1 MEGII
6 EKFREYKKGRKI
18 IEAEE
23 RKMVDLSFKGKE
35 QQKKRRLAI
44 VVPFRDNKHQNRA
57 GQLKKFV
64 PEMLRFLEAG
74 VKKLGLVGKREY
86 KIIVVEQSD
95 DGMDFNRGQLL
106 NVGFNLAK
114 GAGFDYV
121 VYHDVDLLSKKGLG
135 AEWYLWY
142 PEKPVHIGGG
152 WKDKYSY
159 YTFVGGAFSI
169 SVADNEKVG
178 GFPNNFW
185 GWGGEDDAFY
195 NRMSAAGLVFIRPVD
210 EFLQEMYHKPTDKIP
225 ELAMEKREKME
236 KVMEN
241 AAAGKA
247 GWKKNGVESLKG
259 VKVNKRRVLKASA
272 AKPNGKVEK
281 KNSKKM
287 EASYG
292 DAVLVNV
299 TLDPVGVKN

>member
-1 MEGII
+1 MEGIL
-6 EKFREYKKGRKI
+6 EKFKKYKKGRKI
-18 IEAEE
+18 IEADEM
-23 RKMVDLSFKGKE
+23 KVVDLGFGEKE
-35 QQKKRRLAI
+35 QKAVKKVAI
-44 VVPFRDNKHQNRA
+44 IVPFRDNKFQNRS

-64 PEMLRFLEAG
+64 PDMLKFLGDG
-74 VKKLGLVGKREY
+74 VKRLGLEGKREY

-95 DGMDFNRGQLL
+95 DDKGFNRGQLL
-106 NVGFNLAK
+106 NVGFNLAR

-121 VYHDVDLLSKKGLG
+121 IFHDVDLVSKTGGGAMDGG

-169 SVADNEKVG
+169 SMTDNEKVG

-195 NRMSAAGLVFIRPVD
+195 NRMASVGLGFIRPVD
-210 EFLQEMYHKPTDKIP
+210 EFLKEMYHKPTDKIAA
-225 ELAMEKREKME
+225 LTMEKKEKME

-241 AAAGKA
+241 AGVDAGI
-247 GWKKNGVESLKG
+247 GVKKNGINSLKS
-259 VKVNKRRVLKASA
+259 VKINSRRILSGGKMGESGG
-272 AKPNGKVEK
+272 KNG
-281 KNSKKM
+281 KKM
-287 EASYG
+287 EKTYG
-292 DAVLVNV
+292 DAVLFNV
-299 TLDPVGVKN
+299 TLES